1 MKKRIDGRTAKGL
14 RIRQRVRERILTA
27 YIDLIRNGVPAPTA
41 RETAARAGLSLR
53 VIFKH
58 FSDLRALRLEAFNR
72 MQVQSREFLP
82 QKIPDRGTPAE
93 RLERFLQLHTRRLE
107 YLTALRRTA
116 AMVESVDPDVAE
128 ALREARSAALRD
140 LAKSLG
146 SALKPF
152 SRGEKRALLTSLH
165 MACSWESWQFLRAH
179 YRLSPR
185 RARAIM
191 ARAALA
197 VLAEA
202 ERRVHAPG
210 AAPVRSRRKQRA

>member
-14 RIRQRVRERILTA
+14 RISRQIRERILTA
-27 YIDLIRNGVPAPTA
+27 YIDLIGGGVPVPTA
-41 RETAARAGLSLR
+41 RETAKRAGLSLR

-72 MQVQSREFLP
+72 TLGESRKFVPREV
-82 QKIPDRGTPAE
+82 PDRGMPAD
-93 RLERFLQLHTRRLE
+93 RLEQFVRLHTRRLE
-107 YLTALRRTA
+107 YVTALRRTA
-116 AMVESVDPDVAE
+116 AMVESIDPDVAQ
-128 ALREARSAALRD
+128 ALREARNGAARD
-140 LAKSLG
+140 LARSLG

-152 SRGEKRALLTSLH
+152 SRGEKRTLLTALH

-185 RARAIM
+185 RARTIM

-197 VLAEA
+197 ILADA
-202 ERRVHAPG
+202 ERRVHAPQG
-210 AAPVRSRRKQRA
+210 ARA